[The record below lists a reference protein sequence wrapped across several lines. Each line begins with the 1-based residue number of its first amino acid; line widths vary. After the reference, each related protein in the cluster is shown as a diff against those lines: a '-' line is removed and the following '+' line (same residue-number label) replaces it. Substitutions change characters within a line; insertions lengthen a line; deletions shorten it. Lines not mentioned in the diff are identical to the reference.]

1 MMKVLPFFAI
11 CGAVA
16 LISVAVTST
25 PNSHSSVCEFQPVTE
40 FNPKLPAS
48 HIQNQCARHQE
59 GVEEVSWLSWI
70 AGKSPSFQ
78 FHFLDLLELMHNDKG
93 NRDFTSPAND
103 T

>member
-1 MMKVLPFFAI
+1 MKVFPFFAV

-16 LISVAVTST
+16 LVGVSLSSA

-48 HIQNQCARHQE
+48 HIQNQCARYQE

-78 FHFLDLLELMHNDKG
+78 FHFLDLLELLHSDEG

-103 T
+103 A

>member
-1 MMKVLPFFAI
+1 MKVLPFFAI

-25 PNSHSSVCEFQPVTE
+25 PNSHSSVCEFHPVTE
-40 FNPKLPAS
+40 STPKWPAS

-70 AGKSPSFQ
+70 AGKSSSFQ
-78 FHFLDLLELMHNDKG
+78 FHFLDLLELMHSDEG

>member
-11 CGAVA
+11 SAAVA
-16 LISVAVTST
+16 LVSVAVTNPPS
-25 PNSHSSVCEFQPVTE
+25 SHSSVCEYQPVTE

-48 HIQNQCARHQE
+48 HIQNQCARYQD

-78 FHFLDLLELMHNDKG
+78 FHFLDLLELLHSDDG
-93 NRDFTSPAND
+93 NRDFTSPSND
-103 T
+103 A